1 MTFTCDHCRGD
12 YEARTGTAV
21 AHLFV
26 RDSRCNHLE
35 AHCTRCGA
43 LEVIFLG
50 PNRLEEVI
58 RTGRLEI
65 RVKAEATSG
74 LRLRAERA
82 WAAAEEH
89 AGRMAG
95 RDESSPGFGGAELL
109 GPDPEPEVRP
119 VREYPLTPRHEQLLE
134 SFGETLGSIPDDLLW
149 DAFES
154 DHGREHPERWTD

>member
-1 MTFTCDHCRGD
+1 MTFTCDHCQGD

-26 RDSRCNHLE
+26 RDHRCNHLE
-35 AHCTRCGA
+35 ARCTGCGA

-50 PNRLEEVI
+50 PNRLEEAV
-58 RTGRLEI
+58 RVGRLEI
-65 RVKAEATSG
+65 RVRAEASSA
-74 LRLRAERA
+74 LRVRAERA

-89 AGRMAG
+89 AGRTGG
-95 RDESSPGFGGAELL
+95 REESSSGYGGAELDDRTQNEP
-109 GPDPEPEVRP
+109 GPLL
-119 VREYPLTPRHEQLLE
+119 REHPLTPRHERLLE